1 MAWYYILQN
10 LIVIKFK
17 CKSSIFKTDI
27 FIKIIHSFKL
37 QQRAKSVFFRKCGI
51 FVEQFG
57 INDLIHNFSLNCYI
71 YSMYLT
77 LYVKKTYL
85 AHELVKFQF
94 LINWNIYKIVVGLY
108 EK

>member
-10 LIVIKFK
+10 LIIIKFK

-37 QQRAKSVFFRKCGI
+37 QQWAKSVFFRKCGI

-57 INDLIHNFSLNCYI
+57 INDLIHNLH
-71 YSMYLT
+71 LQ
-77 LYVKKTYL
+77 YVP
-85 AHELVKFQF
+85 
-94 LINWNIYKIVVGLY
+94 KIVCQKDLSGSCTCKISILNKL
-108 EK
+108 EHL